1 MGTAAGSKSSRM
13 TLSGE
18 FNLSAKAAKALEVGV
33 SERRAKARITQPFPT
48 KAEGKDTA
56 GENFEIDCVV
66 ENMSSSGVYLCLPR
80 QVESGGQLDLV
91 IKFENGQGSGA
102 RAFLRCQVLR
112 NEPQADGRY
121 GLAMAIS
128 YYRFL

>member
-1 MGTAAGSKSSRM
+1 MATAAGSKRSL

-18 FNLSAKAAKALEVGV
+18 IQLSGKAAKALEVGV
-33 SERRAKARITQPFPT
+33 TERRAKARISQPFPT
-48 KAEGKDTA
+48 KAQGTDAA
-56 GENFEIDCVV
+56 GESFEIDCAVD
-66 ENMSSSGVYLCLPR
+66 NISSSGVYLRLPR
-80 QVESGGQLDLV
+80 QMESGAQLDLV
-91 IKFENGQGSGA
+91 IKFETVQGTGA

-112 NEPQADGRY
+112 IEPQADGFC

>member
-1 MGTAAGSKSSRM
+1 MATATGSKSSRM

-18 FNLSAKAAKALEVGV
+18 FNLSAKASKALDAGA
-33 SERRAKARITQPFPT
+33 SERRAKARCSQAFPT
-48 KAEGKDTA
+48 NVQGTDAA
-56 GENFEIDCVV
+56 GENFEIACAVD
-66 ENMSSSGVYLCLPR
+66 NISSSGVYLRLPR
-80 QVESGGQLDLV
+80 QVASGAQLDLV